1 MSDLGN
7 KNIMAKNI
15 QRLMEQAGKSRT
27 QVCDD
32 LGIKYTTFTDWVNA
46 KTYPR
51 IDKIEMMANYFG
63 VSKSDLVESRSPS
76 QEEDER
82 QKELEQLANEIRKK
96 TQLMKNIA
104 DSTYNFYLSLGDL
117 AGLSTPIPQDIIFR
131 PQQAE
136 TIGETI
142 RSLVKKFLSTATSEE
157 RADFWSQYSKI
168 GNELN
173 ERLAYPEETPYPSPE
188 EIEMYSTL
196 TWNLAAEHTPSA
208 AMEGPQT
215 APAPQEDKDTTPAAD
230 GPETPPEGE

>member
-63 VSKSDLVESRSPS
+63 VSKADLVESRSPS
-76 QEEDER
+76 REDER
-82 QKELEQLANEIRKK
+82 QKELEQLANKIREG
-96 TQLMKNIA
+96 TQLIKNIA
-104 DSTYNFYLSLGDL
+104 DSTYNFYSSLGAL
-117 AGLSTPIPQDIIFR
+117 AGLSVPIPQDIVFR
-131 PQQAE
+131 PQQAK
-136 TIGETI
+136 TIDEAI
-142 RSLVKKFLSTATSEE
+142 RSLVEKFLSTATPEE
-157 RADFWSQYSKI
+157 KTDFWLRYSEI
-168 GNELN
+168 GHELH
-173 ERLAYPEETPYPSPE
+173 ERLEHPVEAPYPSPE

-196 TWNLAAEHTPSA
+196 AGNLAAVYTSPTA
-208 AMEGPQT
+208 VEGPQT
-215 APAPQEDKDTTPAAD
+215 ASTPQGGKDTTPAAD
-230 GPETPPEGE
+230 GPETPPSGK